1 MDTELRRDGAD
12 LPVLGVVQ
20 TTDFGDGL
28 GSEHGDSRLLPDRK
42 DRSMDSYGCT
52 PRSAKTG
59 SGQSGRHRRSPRA
72 ARQAPAPRGLA
83 AALAIASQDRTDR
96 KSTRLNS
103 SHTLISYAVFC
114 LKKKT

>member
-12 LPVLGVVQ
+12 LPGLGVVQ

-72 ARQAPAPRGLA
+72 ARQESAPRGLA
-83 AALAIASQDRTDR
+83 AARAIAFQDRAAARKTDPLR
-96 KSTRLNS
+96 RRP
-103 SHTLISYAVFC
+103 
-114 LKKKT
+114 